1 MSTPDQVS
9 QLADL
14 LQLLAEWLERGDG
27 TLQSVMSR
35 WINVQRGVVSQDDI
49 VPECV
54 PVVPPTLCRARIPP
68 LPRRMA
74 AAVELCKAG
83 PITSGMLADAMG
95 CSDETARGDLV
106 ALAWAGT
113 LEATGTR
120 RTRCYRLAE
129 R

>member
-14 LQLLAEWLERGDG
+14 LQLLAEWLQRGDG
-27 TLQSVMSR
+27 TLE
-35 WINVQRGVVSQDDI
+35 GVVSHWLGCQRGAICQDDTVPAI
-49 VPECV
+49 VPES
-54 PVVPPTLCRARIPP
+54 LCRVRAP
-68 LPRRMA
+68 LPQQRQA
-74 AAVELCKAG
+74 AALELCKAG

-95 CSDETARGDLV
+95 CSGETARGDLV

-120 RTRCYRLAE
+120 RTRCYQLVGKGRP
-129 R
+129 